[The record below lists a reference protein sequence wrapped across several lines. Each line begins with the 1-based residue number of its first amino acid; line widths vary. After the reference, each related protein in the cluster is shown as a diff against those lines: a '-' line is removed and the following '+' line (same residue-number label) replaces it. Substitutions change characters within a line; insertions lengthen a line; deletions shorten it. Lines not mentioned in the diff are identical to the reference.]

1 MQVAGSAAKKIAQVN
16 LAIESALAASL
27 MYRQSRRSQNLA
39 INKIVELARECL
51 DTPYVH
57 QGRHNGVGLDCAGLN
72 LPYNDMKGYPRT
84 PYQGML
90 KKALDKEPSLEKIY
104 TYEEGCILLLRIT
117 KDPQHLAIYT
127 GDTIIHSYLTA
138 EKVTEHNFS
147 DSWRRKV
154 VAIYKVKINE

>member
-1 MQVAGSAAKKIAQVN
+1 MFQ
-16 LAIESALAASL
+16 
-27 MYRQSRRSQNLA
+27 QSRRSQNLA

-57 QGRHNGVGLDCAGLN
+57 QGRHNGVGLDCAGLVAYVLGGLN

-90 KKALDKEPSLEKIY
+90 KKALDNEPSLERVY
-104 TYEEGCILLLRIT
+104 NYEQGCVLLLRIT